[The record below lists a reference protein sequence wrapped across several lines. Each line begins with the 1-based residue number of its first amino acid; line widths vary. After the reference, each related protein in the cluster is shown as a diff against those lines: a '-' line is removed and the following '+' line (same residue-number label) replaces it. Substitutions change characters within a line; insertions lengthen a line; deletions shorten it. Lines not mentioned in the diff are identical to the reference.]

1 MDKWL
6 VKSGLIGETTQY
18 DKKVQPDFRKPKS
31 WLKSVS
37 AFANSLGGKLIFGVD
52 DDDRLVGVDNAK
64 VVSEKISEA
73 IKDKMDPVPQI
84 DMQIKTVEDKTLII
98 VQVLQGTETPYYY
111 AGDGMHIAFVRVGN
125 QSVKA
130 QAHDLK
136 RLVLKA
142 ERRSLDSLPSQ
153 YARENF
159 AFQDLKRLYKRQT
172 HNILT
177 ETDLE
182 SFGLLT
188 DDGYL
193 TNAGAL
199 MADDSPIRHSRVFCT
214 RWSGLDK
221 TDGLVEAQDDME
233 ISGSLVELF
242 LHSMDFVRRN
252 NRLRWKK
259 LSVFRVNMPD
269 YPERVV
275 QECII
280 NALIHRDYLDVGSE
294 VHIDIFDDRME
305 IYSPGGMFDGSQ
317 IQNLDIYHVASRRR
331 NPVVAD
337 LFHRMNLM
345 ERRGSGFRKVCDGYK
360 RAYLYRDSVKPQLFS
375 DEANFI
381 VTLFNLNYNVPP
393 IEAYGE
399 GKAVFASRN
408 KVNIQKNEVVAP
420 KNEVVVPQNEVSA
433 SENEVV
439 ALEQQLKRSKVS
451 KIMRIHIMMVFSKT
465 MTNAVFSRKDIVEWL
480 GFSATSAG
488 GRVLAK
494 MKELKLVEPV
504 TGAGNGRYRFRK
516 EMYGE

>member
-18 DKKVQPDFRKPKS
+18 DKKIQPDFRKPKS

-37 AFANSLGGKLIFGVD
+37 AFANSL
-52 DDDRLVGVDNAK
+52 
-64 VVSEKISEA
+64 
-73 IKDKMDPVPQI
+73 
-84 DMQIKTVEDKTLII
+84 
-98 VQVLQGTETPYYY
+98 
-111 AGDGMHIAFVRVGN
+111 
-125 QSVKA
+125 
-130 QAHDLK
+130 
-136 RLVLKA
+136 
-142 ERRSLDSLPSQ
+142 PSR

-242 LHSMDFVRRN
+242 LQSMDFVRRN

-360 RAYLYRDSVKPQLFS
+360 RAYLYRESVRPQLFS
-375 DEANFI
+375 DEANFR

-393 IEAYGE
+393 IEAYE
-399 GKAVFASRN
+399 EEKVVFAAGN
-408 KVNIQKNEVVAP
+408 EVGAAENEVGAAKNEVVALD
-420 KNEVVVPQNEVSA
+420 N
-433 SENEVV
+433 
-439 ALEQQLKRSKVS
+439 QLKRSKVS
-451 KIMRIHIMMVFSKT
+451 KIMRTHIMMVFSKT
-465 MTNAVFSRKDIVEWL
+465 TTNAVFSRKDIVEWL
-480 GFSATSAG
+480 GFSAASAG

-504 TGAGNGRYRFRK
+504 TGSGNGKYRFR
-516 EMYGE
+516 EELYGE